1 MEKQKG
7 FLEESL
13 AESQGKEVCR
23 ALFDGS
29 PDAIFLADP
38 RTGVILDANPAAERL
53 IGRPVKEI
61 IGLHQTALHP
71 PRREAASRRIFREHS
86 RADGETVSGA
96 LEDHYALRADGTEVP
111 IEITAKIIRIRGR
124 RVLQGFF
131 RDVSARRAAESA
143 LRESEVRYRTLVNHA
158 PVGIVVHRNGKMRF
172 VNRKLAELAGL
183 PSPTMLAGK
192 QIMDFVHPGS
202 RALAAQ
208 RLAEIAASGKPL
220 PPAELK
226 IVAPGGKVYDMEMN
240 SIPITYGGENCVMS
254 IIQDITERKRAEGGL
269 KESEERY
276 RTLVDHA
283 QVGIVVQKKGV
294 VRFANRQ
301 MAEIV
306 RVPDP
311 ALLVGRSALE
321 FIHPDSTKAAKAHVT
336 VGMVRHHPAT
346 EEKLIASDGTVVDA
360 EILTV
365 PISYRG
371 ENCTLGIVVD
381 ITDHKRTEQ
390 ALQAAHRKLL
400 DTNLELERRVTR
412 RTSQLEEVNKELEA
426 FSYSAAHD
434 LKAPLR
440 RINIFSDLL
449 EKEAGPTLEGANHDY
464 LVNIHKS
471 VTQMTELVNGLL
483 SLSTTARRPLSLE
496 PVPLCGLLAEAQADI
511 KAENPHQPIE
521 WTLQELPTV
530 NCDRAMI
537 RQVLVNLLDNAVKY
551 SRCAKPSRVEVFYL
565 RKDHEHVIGVRDN
578 GVGFRPEGADKL
590 FGVFQRLH
598 RSDDFEGTGIGLSI
612 VKRIITRHG
621 GRVWAEGAP
630 GKGAVF
636 YFALPEK

>member
-38 RTGVILDANPAAERL
+38 KTGLIIDANPAAGALLR
-53 IGRPVKEI
+53 RPLKEI

-71 PRREAASRRIFREHS
+71 PKTEAASRRIFRRHS
-86 RADGETVSGA
+86 GTDGETVDSR
-96 LEDHYALRADGTEVP
+96 LEEHYALRSDGTEVP
-111 IEITAKIIRIRGR
+111 IEITAKMIRIRGR
-124 RVLQGFF
+124 KVLQGFF
-131 RDVSARRAAESA
+131 RDVSARKAAEAA
-143 LRESEVRYRTLVNHA
+143 LRESEELYRSLVDNA
-158 PVGIVVHRNGKMRF
+158 PMGIILHSSGRIKF
-172 VNRKLAELAGL
+172 VNRKMSDLGGFPGPDRLAGR
-183 PSPTMLAGK
+183 S
-192 QIMDFVHPGS
+192 IMEFIHPDYRE
-202 RALAAQ
+202 RAARRLQALMTGRAA
-208 RLAEIAASGKPL
+208 L
-220 PPAELK
+220 PPSEIKL
-226 IVAPGGKVYDMEMN
+226 VAPSGTVFDMELV
-240 SIPITYGGENCVMS
+240 SILITYKGEDCVMT
-254 IIQDITERKRAEGGL
+254 IVQDITERKRAEDSL

-283 QVGIVVQKKGV
+283 RVGIVVQKKGV
-294 VRFANRQ
+294 VKFANRE
-301 MAEIV
+301 MAGIV
-306 RVPDP
+306 RVPD
-311 ALLVGRSALE
+311 ASLLTGRSALE

-365 PISYRG
+365 PINYQG
-371 ENCTLGIVVD
+371 EACTLGIVVD
-381 ITDHKRTEQ
+381 ITDRKRTEQ
-390 ALQAAHRKLL
+390 ALQTAHRKLL
-400 DTNLELERRVTR
+400 DTNVELERRVAR

-483 SLSTTARRPLSLE
+483 TLSTTARRPLALE
-496 PVPLCGLLAEAQADI
+496 AVPLSGLLAEAQAGI
-511 KAENPHQPIE
+511 RSENPHQQVE
-521 WTLQELPTV
+521 WKLGRLPTV
-530 NCDRAMI
+530 NCDPAMI

-551 SRCAKPSRVEVFYL
+551 SRCAKPSRVEVFCL
-565 RKDHEHVIGVRDN
+565 RLEREHVIGVRDN
-578 GVGFRPEGADKL
+578 GVGFRMENADKL

-621 GRVWAEGAP
+621 GRVWAESEP
-630 GKGAVF
+630 GKGSVF
-636 YFALPEK
+636 YFSLPEK

>member
-38 RTGVILDANPAAERL
+38 KTGLILDANPAAESLLR
-53 IGRPVKEI
+53 RPLKEI

-71 PRREAASRRIFREHS
+71 PKREAASRRIFKEHS
-86 RADGETVSGA
+86 QTEGESVSA
-96 LEDHYALRADGTEVP
+96 TLEDHYALRSDGTEVP
-111 IEITAKIIRIRGR
+111 IEITAKMIRIRGR

-158 PVGIVVHRNGKMRF
+158 PIGIVVHRNGKMRF

-192 QIMDFVHPGS
+192 QIMDFVHPDS
-202 RALAAQ
+202 RRLVTERLAALAG
-208 RLAEIAASGKPL
+208 SGKPL
-220 PPAELK
+220 PPAEIRL
-226 IVAPGGKVYDMEMN
+226 VAPGGKIYDMEMN
-240 SIPITYGGENCVMS
+240 SIPITYGGEDCIMS
-254 IIQDITERKRAEGGL
+254 IIQDMTESKRAQNGL

-283 QVGIVVQKKGV
+283 QVGIVVQKRGV

-311 ALLVGRSALE
+311 ALLAGRNALE

-346 EEKLIASDGTVVDA
+346 EEKLLASDGTVVDA

-365 PISYRG
+365 PITYQG
-371 ENCTLGIVVD
+371 EACTLGIVMD
-381 ITDHKRTEQ
+381 ITDRKRTEQ
-390 ALQAAHRKLL
+390 ALQAAHRRLL
-400 DTNLELERRVTR
+400 DTNLELESRVAR
-412 RTSQLEEVNKELEA
+412 RTSQLEELNKELEA

-483 SLSTTARRPLSLE
+483 TLSTTARRPLSLE
-496 PVPLCGLLAEAQADI
+496 PVPLSALLAEARSCVQA
-511 KAENPHQPIE
+511 EHPRQPVE
-521 WTLQELPTV
+521 WAVQELPTV
-530 NCDRAMI
+530 NCDRAML
-537 RQVLVNLLDNAVKY
+537 RQVLVNLLDNALKY
-551 SRCAKPSRVEVFYL
+551 SRGAKPARVQVFY
-565 RKDHEHVIGVRDN
+565 RKGEREHVIGVRDN
-578 GVGFRPEGADKL
+578 GVGFRMEHADKL

-612 VKRIITRHG
+612 VRRIITRHG
-621 GRVWAEGAP
+621 GRVWAQSEP
-630 GKGAVF
+630 GKGAAF
-636 YFALPEK
+636 HFSLPEK